1 MLAAP
6 VINGTLPAFYSENGI
21 VKITIPFSMN
31 RSVNKAEIQAFSLK
45 LKNIQGSSYLYTARS
60 TDIDYINST
69 VSFYFIQDYQ
79 IAKEYKESRNYLY
92 KKDGTYYEGTFQ
104 DQQPYNGTWYE
115 KDGTVIVNVVNG
127 K

>member
-45 LKNIQGSSYLYTARS
+45 LKNVHISKS
-60 TDIDYINST
+60 IDTGIENNIPA
-69 VSFYFIQDYQ
+69 VKCISF
-79 IAKEYKESRNYLY
+79 KPS
-92 KKDGTYYEGTFQ
+92 KKL
-104 DQQPYNGTWYE
+104 
-115 KDGTVIVNVVNG
+115 K

>member
-45 LKNIQGSSYLYTARS
+45 LKNVQGSSYLYTARS

-79 IAKEYKESRNYLY
+79 IAKESGEENLQLTVAGAKVTRNET
-92 KKDGTYYEGTFQ
+92 D
-104 DQQPYNGTWYE
+104 W
-115 KDGTVIVNVVNG
+115 TV
-127 K
+127 